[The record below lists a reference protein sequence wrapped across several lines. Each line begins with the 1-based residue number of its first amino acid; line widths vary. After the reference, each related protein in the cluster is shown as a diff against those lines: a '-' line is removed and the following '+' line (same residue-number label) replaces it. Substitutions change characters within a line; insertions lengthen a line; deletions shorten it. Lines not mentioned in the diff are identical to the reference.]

1 MAGNKHLLFLIHGM
15 GKHADGWS
23 AGMEGAIREAFKDV
37 PALKTF
43 EFDDFF
49 EFVPIRYDQHFDD
62 LRKQWAKMG
71 KDLMKFLGPLATE
84 GELDATS
91 KFIVKLAK
99 AASALEKDDFTR
111 THMLDVFLYRFATQ
125 SRHTVRAKLGEQIL
139 KRLDKLD
146 KTSLI
151 RWSVIAH
158 SLGTSVAHDT
168 LHEMFSAP
176 GKMQTKLGQL
186 VFPSALVM
194 LANVSRV
201 LESDI
206 DVYTSL
212 VAPGAPADPQRFA
225 VRQYI
230 NAFHE
235 FDPIPAAS
243 PFEPVSTWPAP
254 AVRQDELYTS
264 RRISDIEDL
273 NVHAAEHHLRN
284 PRVYGP
290 MFNALL
296 ETRIMSSD
304 DIDAAYTR
312 YRATL
317 PVTQISQLIDQLKSF
332 NPKAGDSFLA
342 IVKKWR
348 DFLDAVKK

>member
-1 MAGNKHLLFLIHGM
+1 MAGNKHLLFLVHGM

-23 AGMEGAIREAFKDV
+23 AGMETAIRDAFRNI
-37 PALKTF
+37 PALGTLK
-43 EFDDFF
+43 FDDFF
-49 EFVPIRYDQHFDD
+49 EFVPIRYDKHFDD
-62 LRKQWAKMG
+62 LRKQWAAQG
-71 KDLMKFLGPLATE
+71 KKLLSFLGPLATQ
-84 GELDATS
+84 GELDSTS
-91 KFIVKLAK
+91 KLVVKLAK
-99 AASALEKDDFTR
+99 AANGFEKDDFAR
-111 THMLDVFLYRFATQ
+111 THLLDVFLYRFASQ
-125 SRHTVRAKLGEQIL
+125 SRHTVRAMVADQIL
-139 KRLDKLD
+139 KKLDGLD

-151 RWSVIAH
+151 RWSVVAH

-176 GKMQTKLGQL
+176 GKMHATLGQL

-206 DVYTSL
+206 DVYSSL
-212 VAPGAPADPQRFA
+212 VAPGAPADPGRFA

-230 NAFHE
+230 NVFHE

-254 AVRQDELYTS
+254 GVRDDGLYTH
-264 RRISDIEDL
+264 RHITDIEKLD
-273 NVHAAEHHLRN
+273 VHSAEHHLRN

-290 MFNALL
+290 MFNAFF
-296 ETRIMSSD
+296 EARVMGSEA
-304 DIDAAYTR
+304 IDEASAK

-317 PVTQISQLIDQLKSF
+317 PVNQINQLIDRLKAF
-332 NPKAGDSFLA
+332 KPKAGDSALA
-342 IVKKWR
+342 IIKGWR

>member
-1 MAGNKHLLFLIHGM
+1 MAGNKHLLFLLHGM

-23 AGMEGAIREAFKDV
+23 AGMETAIRDAFKNI
-37 PALKTF
+37 PALGTLNF
-43 EFDDFF
+43 GDFF

-71 KDLMKFLGPLATE
+71 KDLMKFLGPLAKE

-91 KFIVKLAK
+91 KFIVKMAK
-99 AASALEKDDFTR
+99 ASSALEKDDFVR
-111 THMLDVFLYRFATQ
+111 THMLDVFLYRFATL
-125 SRHTVRAKLGEQIL
+125 SRHTVRTKVAEQIL
-139 KRLDKLD
+139 KRLEKLD
-146 KTSLI
+146 KTSPI

-176 GKMQTKLGQL
+176 GKMHTKLGQL

-235 FDPIPAAS
+235 FDPIPAPS

-254 AVRQDELYTS
+254 GVRDDELYTH

-273 NVHAAEHHLRN
+273 DVHAAEHHLRN

-296 ETRIMSSD
+296 EGRLMSAD
-304 DIDAAYTR
+304 DIDKAYAK

-317 PVTQISQLIDQLKSF
+317 PVTQINQLIDELKSF
-332 NPKAGDSFLA
+332 NPKAGDTALG
-342 IVKKWR
+342 ILKKWR
-348 DFLDAVKK
+348 DFLDRVKK

>member
-1 MAGNKHLLFLIHGM
+1 MAGNKHQLFLLHGM
-15 GKHADGWS
+15 GKQAEGWS
-23 AGMEGAIREAFKDV
+23 AGMETAIRAAFKNI
-37 PALKTF
+37 PAVGTLR
-43 EFDDFF
+43 FDDFF
-49 EFVPIRYDQHFDD
+49 EFVPLRYDHHFDD

-71 KDLMKFLGPLATE
+71 KELTKFLGPLATE

-99 AASALEKDDFTR
+99 AANAFEKDDFIR
-111 THMLDVFLYRFATQ
+111 THLLDVFLYRFASQ
-125 SRHTVRAKLGEQIL
+125 SRHTVRTKVADQIL
-139 KRLDKLD
+139 KRLEKLD
-146 KTSLI
+146 KASLI

-158 SLGTSVAHDT
+158 SLGTGVAHDT

-212 VAPGAPADPQRFA
+212 VAPGAPADPHRFA

-235 FDPIPAAS
+235 FDPIPAPS

-254 AVRQDELYTS
+254 AVRDDALYTH

-273 NVHAAEHHLRN
+273 DAHAAEHHLRN
-284 PRVYGP
+284 PRIYGP
-290 MFNALL
+290 MFNALF
-296 ETRIMSSD
+296 EGRIMSAD
-304 DIDAAYTR
+304 DIDTAYAR

-317 PVTQISQLIDQLKSF
+317 PVNQISQLIDQLKAF
-332 NPKAGDSFLA
+332 NPKAGDTALA
-342 IVKKWR
+342 ILKKWR